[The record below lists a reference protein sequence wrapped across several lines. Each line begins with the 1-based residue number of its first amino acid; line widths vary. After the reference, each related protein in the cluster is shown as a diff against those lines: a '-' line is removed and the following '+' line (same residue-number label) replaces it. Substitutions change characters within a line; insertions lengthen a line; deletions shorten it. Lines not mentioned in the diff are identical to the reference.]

1 MIKNLKKGSKVKL
14 LYSSEY
20 INQAIDKNTDTR
32 LIGII
37 ETEITLLI
45 IKNNEWVYVRWSNDY
60 TNTYKILDLEEWR
73 EGLKTDIEDEILTLI
88 NKIENGPQ

>member
-37 ETEITLLI
+37 ETEITPLI
-45 IKNNEWVYVRWSNDY
+45 IKN
-60 TNTYKILDLEEWR
+60 LDLEEWR

>member
-37 ETEITLLI
+37 ETEITPRI
-45 IKNNEWVYVRWSNDY
+45 IKHKEWVYVRWSNDY

-73 EGLKTDIEDEILTLI
+73 EDLKTDIEDKILTLI
-88 NKIENGPQ
+88 NKIENGP

>member
-20 INQAIDKNTDTR
+20 ISQVIDEKTDRR
-32 LIGII
+32 LIGTII
-37 ETEITLLI
+37 TEITPKI
-45 IKNNEWVYVRWSNDY
+45 IKNNEWVYVTWSNDQ

-73 EGLKTDIEDEILTLI
+73 EELNTDIEDEILTLI
-88 NKIENGPQ
+88 NKIENGP